1 MHAAIFTIGLVIFL
15 GHLLA
20 ALFQRTRIPDVL
32 LLIALGVALGPAGLH
47 WVRGEDF
54 GRVGGVLSTIAL
66 IVILFEGGLGMPLA
80 ALRRGLADSVWLTFG
95 SAAATLAL
103 VAWIAGPHLGWWP
116 ALVLGAILSGTSSA
130 VVLPMVA
137 YLGLGER
144 ARTALSLE
152 SALTDVLTI
161 VLPFA
166 LIPLANGGAVSS
178 WEVGRDM
185 ALQFVAAV
193 LLGWGAGAAWLRLQ
207 KRARRLR
214 NYFSAVFAFVFTVY
228 GAGELLGV
236 SGAIAVLATGVA
248 LANPGERL
256 RAQPEHEG
264 VTEVDRAI
272 YGEVVFL
279 MKLFFFVY
287 LGLNLQFDQW
297 EPYGIAIRLVAAIY
311 AARMLLVRIVW
322 PRSLGRRDAAVAAVM
337 APKGLAAAV
346 VAAAAA
352 SQLGE
357 GGEGIKSLAFAVVLV
372 SIVAT
377 SVTIPLLSAPG
388 ARHLAELLYRP
399 FVPDFDKKT

>member
-1 MHAAIFTIGLVIFL
+1 MHAAIFTLGLVIFL
-15 GHLLA
+15 GHLLS

-32 LLIALGVALGPAGLH
+32 LLIGLGVALGPAGLG
-47 WVRGEDF
+47 WAGPQDF
-54 GRVGGVLSTIAL
+54 GEVGGVLSTIAL

-80 ALRRGLADSVWLTFG
+80 SLRRGLADSVWLTIG
-95 SAAATLAL
+95 SAVATLGL
-103 VAWIAGPHLGWWP
+103 VCWLAGPHLGWWP

-137 YLGLGER
+137 YLGLGDR

-166 LIPLANGGAVSS
+166 FLPLAVGGEVSS
-178 WEVGRDM
+178 WEVGGKLAFRF
-185 ALQFVAAV
+185 LAAIA
-193 LLGWGAGAAWLRLQ
+193 LGWGAGRVWLRLQ

-228 GAGELLGV
+228 GSGELLGV

-256 RAQPEHEG
+256 RAQLGDDG
-264 VTEVDRAI
+264 VTAIDRAV
-272 YGEVVFL
+272 YGEVVFML
-279 MKLFFFVY
+279 KLFFFVY
-287 LGLNLQFDQW
+287 LGLNLRFDSW
-297 EPYGIAIRLVAAIY
+297 DAYLAAAEVVGAVY
-311 AARMLLVRIVW
+311 AARALLVRFVL
-322 PRSLGRRDAAVAAVM
+322 PRNLGRREAAVAAVM

-346 VAAAAA
+346 VASAAAE
-352 SQLGE
+352 QLGE
-357 GGEGIKSLAFAVVLV
+357 GGADVKALAFAVVLV

-377 SVTIPLLSAPG
+377 STLVPVLAMPG
-388 ARHLAELLYRP
+388 VRGLVELLYRP
-399 FVPDFDKKT
+399 FTPDFDKKI